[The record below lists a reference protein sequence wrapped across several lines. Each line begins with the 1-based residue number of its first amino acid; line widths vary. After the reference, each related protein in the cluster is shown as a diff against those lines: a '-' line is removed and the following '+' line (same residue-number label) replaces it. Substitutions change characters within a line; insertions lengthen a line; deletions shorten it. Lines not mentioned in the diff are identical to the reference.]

1 MIGFYL
7 EYVMP
12 KTYGQRRH
20 PCFFLICCSRKNEK
34 TTKKEQAQDNKSDR
48 NFETKYLSKD
58 SYEDVPRETA
68 IKEEEGKILKISDL
82 KKTYENGF

>member
-1 MIGFYL
+1 M
-7 EYVMP
+7 
-12 KTYGQRRH
+12 
-20 PCFFLICCSRKNEK
+20 
-34 TTKKEQAQDNKSDR
+34 KKEQAQDKKSDR